1 MFKYIFYC
9 LRVMRF
15 EIPDALKHVYFLY
28 IIFFKVLMIKP
39 DITRHSCAILSKYVM
54 SFCLISEIIH
64 LG

>member
-1 MFKYIFYC
+1 
-9 LRVMRF
+9 MRF